1 MKKDKKVVIV
11 NFGMGNLNS
20 VKRKLHFLNI
30 DALVS
35 ADSKEIEAADKL
47 ILPGVGHFSNAMD
60 NLKELG
66 LIEILNKKVLEDRV
80 PILGICL
87 GMQLMAAKS
96 EEGNYKGLGWFD
108 AEVVKFNI
116 NDKLKYKI
124 PQVGWNQIAIEK
136 ESKLMNSIPNLSE
149 FYFVHSYHVKCNDK
163 SDIVNTTDYENKF
176 TSAIEKSNIYG
187 VQYHPEKS
195 HDVGIQMITNFIEL

>member
-1 MKKDKKVVIV
+1 MKCTIHYLLKKNRMKKDKKVVIV
-11 NFGMGNLNS
+11 DFGMGNLNS

-35 ADSKEIEAADKL
+35 ADSKDIEAADKL

-87 GMQLMAAKS
+87 GMQLMATKS
-96 EEGNYKGLGWFD
+96 EEGNYEGLGWFD
-108 AEVVKFNI
+108 AEVVKFSVK
-116 NDKLKYKI
+116 DKLKSIRHHVDYELN
-124 PQVGWNQIAIEK
+124 PLSTEK
-136 ESKLMNSIPNLSE
+136 LETMIKDKKLVYNYN
-149 FYFVHSYHVKCNDK
+149 VDQRA
-163 SDIVNTTDYENKF
+163 ENKF
-176 TSAIEKSNIYG
+176 SENEILENLDFNRLPRYLIENKNKYLKWLS
-187 VQYHPEKS
+187 
-195 HDVGIQMITNFIEL
+195 